1 MIGHL
6 GSRVTSLL
14 DGQLPPAEEERA
26 WDHVHGCHP
35 CRDAVEREGWVKTR
49 LAMLAPLGSQTP
61 SGLRESLLGAP
72 FAPTPDS
79 TAPLPPSGGADGGAD
94 GATSSVRARHLLA
107 LGGGALSFAV
117 MGVIALSGP
126 ANAPQVDR
134 RGPVTSVS
142 PVFQTS
148 EGRSV
153 LLVPSRP
160 TATAT
165 VRREAVREKMA
176 Q

>member
-6 GSRVTSLL
+6 GTKVTALL
-14 DGQLPPAEEERA
+14 DGQLAPADEERA

-49 LAMLAPLGSQTP
+49 LAMLGPLGSGTP
-61 SGLRESLLGAP
+61 AGLRENLLGAS
-72 FAPTPDS
+72 FAAPVPGAVATPGPENTNS
-79 TAPLPPSGGADGGAD
+79 P
-94 GATSSVRARHLLA
+94 VRVRHLVA

-117 MGVIALSGP
+117 MGVIAFSGP

-134 RGPVTSVS
+134 RGPVTSITPVS
-142 PVFQTS
+142 PAGDT
-148 EGRSV
+148 RSV
-153 LLVPSRP
+153 LLTPARP

-165 VRREAVREKMA
+165 VRRDLVREKMA
-176 Q
+176 P